1 MESSPNN
8 AIYRISTGFP
18 PHSDRQHPVNYLTEL
33 MTGNVLGRIITLD
46 GLLMDKISVCLS
58 AYYDDSNLLNNALCI
73 AVLLL
78 SVQSQVKSICNI
90 NVLVSVKCINML
102 FQFLFVIGVVITR
115 FQWLFTNCTFA
126 SHPVNV
132 LASFKMFHKTW
143 EVFNFTSQMYGAL
156 KRLRHAYRWRSRV
169 HFCYNFANIATLLND
184 VDLVNLI
191 ERHV

>member
-46 GLLMDKISVCLS
+46 GLLMDN
-58 AYYDDSNLLNNALCI
+58 SNLLNNALCI

-78 SVQSQVKSICNI
+78 SVQSKVKSICNI

-102 FQFLFVIGVVITR
+102 FQFLFVIGVIITR

-156 KRLRHAYRWRSRV
+156 KRLRHAYWQRSRV
-169 HFCYNFANIATLLND
+169 HFCYNFATITILPNV
-184 VDLVNLI
+184 VDLVKLTA
-191 ERHV
+191 RYV